1 MSPDVYSPPA
11 APIDTPEEIAEMMA
25 EAARI
30 DALFQSGA
38 ISTMFLLGCPEI
50 SSSHK
55 KSEAPGA
62 VKRREPRLQSLS
74 AVITD

>member
-1 MSPDVYSPPA
+1 MTAS
-11 APIDTPEEIAEMMA
+11 IDTPEEIAEMMA

-38 ISTMFLLGCPEI
+38 ISTMFVLGCHQL
-50 SSSHK
+50 SGSQ
-55 KSEAPGA
+55 KSEAPVA

-74 AVITD
+74 AFITD